1 MSGAVRRGLATA
13 AVLGLVAAALVYA
26 FWPRPVPVDIAT
38 VERRALAVTVDEEAR
53 TRVTDLYVVSAP
65 VAGRLLRLDREV
77 GDPITAGE
85 TVLATILPSAPA
97 FLDRRTRAE
106 REAAVRA
113 AEASRALAQA
123 EVARAEAEREYAERE
138 LARAERLAERGTISE
153 ATLEAR
159 QMAARTTE
167 AALAEARAAL
177 EVARFRLETAQAAMI
192 DPLDTGTETPEGA
205 CCVNVRAP
213 VDGRVLRLVQESE
226 SVVAAGTPLV
236 EVGDPRRLEIVA
248 ELLSADAVG
257 VVPGAPVS
265 IEDWGGAPLD
275 GRVRRIEPFGFT
287 KVSALG
293 IEEQRVNVVI
303 DFAGGPEAPPAG
315 LGHGFRV
322 TVRIRTD
329 HLPDALVVPQGALF
343 RHEGDWA
350 VFVVADGR
358 AERRPVALG
367 PANQEDAA
375 VTEGLSAGDTVVLY
389 PGERV
394 GEGARVSARAA
405 AE

>member
-13 AVLGLVAAALVYA
+13 VVLGLVAAALVYA
-26 FWPRPVPVDIAT
+26 FWPRPAPVDMAA

-113 AEASRALAQA
+113 AEASLDLARA

-138 LARAERLAERGTISE
+138 LARAERLAQRGTISE

-192 DPLDTGTETPEGA
+192 DPLDTAMETPEGA

-213 VDGRVLRLVQESE
+213 VDGRVLRLLQESE
-226 SVVAAGTPLV
+226 SVVDAGTPLV

-265 IEDWGGAPLD
+265 IEDWGGGPLE
-275 GRVRRIEPFGFT
+275 GRVRRVEPFGFT

-303 DFAGGPEAPPAG
+303 DLADGPDATPAG

-358 AERRPVALG
+358 AERRAVTLG
-367 PANQEDAA
+367 PANQEAAA
-375 VTEGLSAGDTVVLY
+375 VAEGLAEGERVVLY

-394 GEGARVSARAA
+394 GEGTRVTARAA